1 MNTIQI
7 SVSIGIFIITVTI
20 LTYFVFLK
28 KEELKD
34 FSLKDRF
41 VLYYTPWCGHCAT
54 LKPDWIVFQKENAL
68 TDLEIE
74 MVDCDTAKE
83 VCNKLQIETIPA
95 IILHKKNE
103 KIIYEGE
110 MEISKIQ
117 EWLISK
123 EYK

>member
-7 SVSIGIFIITVTI
+7 GITIGIFIITVII
-20 LTYFVFLK
+20 LTYFVFFK
-28 KEELKD
+28 MEELKD
-34 FSLKDRF
+34 FSSKDKL

-103 KIIYEGE
+103 KNIYDGK
-110 MEISKIQ
+110 MDISKIK

-123 EYK
+123 DYK